1 MADQFSATMTPLH
14 RVFTREFEFHDTST
28 ITVEGVCGKFE
39 RTGRPTEHYGLVDVI
54 ISTGVT
60 ISFRISPEIALELSN
75 SLAAAVQAVAAPK
88 GPAV

>member
-1 MADQFSATMTPLH
+1 MTDQFSATATPLH

-28 ITVEGVCGKFE
+28 ITIEGLCGKFE
-39 RTGRPTEHYGLVDVI
+39 CTGRPIEHYGLIDVI
-54 ISTGVT
+54 ISTGAK
-60 ISFRISPEIALELSN
+60 INFRISPEVALELSN